1 MIAIVRRVTLIAA
14 FAALSCGAASAPT
27 ADGVPNFHQVN
38 DWIYR
43 GGQPTPQGFRS
54 LAKLGVKTI
63 IDLRS
68 SSEQADTEKKQVD
81 ALGMFYVH
89 VPLHGYLSPKP
100 ADLDRA
106 FSVLDD
112 RSQWPVFVHCREG
125 KDRTGMIIAC
135 YRISHEGWTNQ
146 RAAEEAKSCAD
157 RDLHSA
163 MDHYI
168 MKYHPGPR
176 GETER

>member
-1 MIAIVRRVTLIAA
+1 MIATVRRMTVMAA
-14 FAALSCGAASAPT
+14 FAALLCSAASAPT
-27 ADGVPNFHQVN
+27 AEGVPNFHQVN

-54 LAKLGVKTI
+54 LAKMGVKTV

-68 SSEQADTEKKQVD
+68 SSEQAGDEKKEVE
-81 ALGMFYVH
+81 AAGMFYVH
-89 VPLHGYLSPKP
+89 VPLHGYRSPKP

-125 KDRTGMIIAC
+125 MDRT
-135 YRISHEGWTNQ
+135 
-146 RAAEEAKSCAD
+146 
-157 RDLHSA
+157 
-163 MDHYI
+163 
-168 MKYHPGPR
+168 
-176 GETER
+176 